1 VTNRA
6 ARRSARP
13 GPGRNRPPRR
23 RSTIPALLVLLAV
36 AGLIVLA
43 LASVSFV
50 GTPAVTPT
58 P

>member
-1 VTNRA
+1 VTNRS
-6 ARRSARP
+6 ARRSARQ
-13 GPGRNRPPRR
+13 GSARNRPPRR

>member
-1 VTNRA
+1 VTNRS
-6 ARRSARP
+6 ARRSARQ
-13 GPGRNRPPRR
+13 GSGRRPPRR